1 MKTCCSS
8 PPPKTAPPPRPA
20 EAQHAQPPTAIAP
33 VIALAGN
40 PNVGK
45 STLFNALTGARQH
58 VGNWPGKTVERKEG
72 IARIH
77 DRDLTIVDL
86 PGTYSLN
93 AYSSE
98 EIITRDF
105 LVNEHPS
112 LVIAVVDAANLERN
126 LYLVVQVLELG
137 VPLLL
142 ALNMADAAHKRGLR
156 FDLPTLS
163 ERLGGVP
170 VVETV
175 GSRNQGVDALR
186 ERIHECLSRP
196 AAPPQVAIDYGQPL
210 EREIAAL
217 EKRIAADPILS
228 RQFRPRWLALKLL
241 ENDEDLR
248 ARLESAGYQ
257 ELIAAADQ
265 AAARVAEQSGED
277 PETLITDRR
286 YTFIADVL
294 RGVVQRTHDNG
305 ETLSDKIDRVAA
317 HPFWGVPIFALAM
330 WVVFQFTARVSAP
343 FVDWIAAVLEGP
355 LSDWTLALLD
365 VLRLGHSWVASLLVE
380 GVIAGVGGVVAF
392 VPVLASLYLAMAIL
406 EDTGYM
412 ARSALVMD
420 GVMRKIGLHGKSFL
434 PLVVGFGCTVPAVYA
449 TRTLEN
455 ETDRKLTGF
464 LTPFISCGARLPVYV
479 VFSAAFFGAHAGSF
493 IFALYVL
500 GIAVALGTGWLLKHT
515 VYRHVPPQPLV
526 LEMPPYRLPNW
537 PNIARQVWTRTKS
550 FLHNASTIILM
561 SSVVI
566 WLLLALPS
574 RPGVG
579 RVADVPPHDSVFGV
593 VSRAL
598 APLFKPAGFGA
609 WEASGSLMTGFVA
622 KEVVISTMSQLYVD
636 EPSTDQA
643 PLEAERPDLLADLGE
658 IARSFGQATLLTF
671 QEAVNIAPRTLSLL
685 PGVHLPELNAFTPS
699 EAEEADNTRTLELA
713 LQREFTQSAGSPARG
728 ELAAAAFNVF
738 VLLYVPC
745 TATVA
750 AMRQEFGTRWTL
762 TQMAYALGVAWLF
775 AVLAYQGGLLL
786 GVA

>member
-1 MKTCCSS
+1 M
-8 PPPKTAPPPRPA
+8 TAP
-20 EAQHAQPPTAIAP
+20 HIAAPP

-72 IARIH
+72 VARIH
-77 DRDLTIVDL
+77 DRDLLIVDL

-105 LVNEHPS
+105 LINEHPR

-126 LYLVVQVLELG
+126 LYLVVQMLELG

-142 ALNMADAAHKRGLR
+142 ALNMVDAARKRGLR

-163 ERLGGVP
+163 ARLGGVP

-175 GSRNQGVDALR
+175 GSRNQGLDELR
-186 ERIHECLSRP
+186 EQIHARINRP
-196 AAPPQVAIDYGQPL
+196 TAPPQVDIDYGAEV

-217 EKRIAADPILS
+217 QTRIAADPILS
-228 RQFRPRWLALKLL
+228 RQFRPRWLAIKLL

-248 ARLESAGYQ
+248 ARLEGAGYHD
-257 ELIAAADQ
+257 LIVAADQ
-265 AAARVAEQSGED
+265 AAARIAEQTGED
-277 PETLITDRR
+277 AETLITDRR
-286 YTFIADVL
+286 YGFIADVL
-294 RGVVQRTHDNG
+294 RGVVKRPQGNG
-305 ETLSDKIDRVAA
+305 ETLSDKIDRAAA

-330 WVVFQFTARVSAP
+330 WIVFQFTARVSAP

-355 LSDWTLALLD
+355 LSNWTLALLET
-365 VLRLGHSWVASLLVE
+365 VHLGDSWLASLLVD

-392 VPVLASLYLAMAIL
+392 VPVLTSLYLAMAIL

-449 TRTLEN
+449 TRTLED
-455 ETDRKLTGF
+455 EADRKLTGF
-464 LTPFISCGARLPVYV
+464 IVPFISCGARLPVYV
-479 VFSAAFFGAHAGSF
+479 LFSAVFFGAHAGSF

-537 PNIARQVWTRTKS
+537 HNIARQVWTRTQS

-561 SSVVI
+561 SSMVI

-579 RVADVPPHDSVFGV
+579 KISDVPPHDSVFGV

-609 WEASGSLMTGFVA
+609 WEATGSLMTGFVA

-636 EPSTDQA
+636 EPEANA
-643 PLEAERPDLLADLGE
+643 PAPHPNTPDLLADLDE

-671 QEAVNIAPRTLSLL
+671 QEAVNIAPRTLSLF
-685 PGVHLPELNAFTPS
+685 PGVHLPELDAFTPS
-699 EAEEADNTRTLELA
+699 EADGDDTRILEET
-713 LQREFTQSAGSPARG
+713 LQREFARTAGSPARG
-728 ELAAAAFNVF
+728 KLAAAAFNVF

-762 TQMAYALGVAWLF
+762 MQMAYALMVAWLT
-775 AVLAYQGGLLL
+775 AILVYQGGLLL
-786 GVA
+786 GVAG